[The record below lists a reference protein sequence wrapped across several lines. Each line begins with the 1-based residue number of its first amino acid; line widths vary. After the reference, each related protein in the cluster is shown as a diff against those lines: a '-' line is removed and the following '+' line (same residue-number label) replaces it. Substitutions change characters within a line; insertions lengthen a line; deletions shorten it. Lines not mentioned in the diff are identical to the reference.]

1 MDLPTKSFKYFKH
14 KENTMSYRDIIRAW
28 KDEEYRLS
36 LSEEQRAVLPEHP
49 AGLIELEDAEL
60 DDAAGGTGGGGGTYN
75 CPATGGR
82 FTCAASC
89 QEP

>member
-1 MDLPTKSFKYFKH
+1 VDLPTKSFKN
-14 KENTMSYRDIIRAW
+14 KENTMSYLDIIRAW

-60 DDAAGGTGGGGGTYN
+60 DDAAGGTAGGGG
-75 CPATGGR
+75 AGGSNN
-82 FTCAASC
+82 TCGRIC
-89 QEP
+89 YLN